1 MTHSGLYLSLVNEA
15 RGSQQLVQLIRAMQA
30 VESQLEVALEPLGLS
45 LAKLGVLAKL
55 VDAGEPISLG
65 TLADRMACV
74 RSNITQLI
82 DRLELEKLV
91 VRIHDPRD
99 RRTVRAGLTEEGR
112 ARHAAGAAALN
123 EAERRL
129 FEGLDE
135 QQRQQLLDL
144 LAGLKAAC

>member
-1 MTHSGLYLSLVNEA
+1 MHA
-15 RGSQQLVQLIRAMQA
+15 VQ
-30 VESQLEVALEPLGLS
+30 SQLEASLEPLGLS

-55 VDAGEPISLG
+55 VDAGEPVSLG

-82 DRLELEKLV
+82 DRLEVERLV

-99 RRTVRAGLTEEGR
+99 RRTVRAALTEQGR

-129 FEGLDE
+129 FEGLDDG
-135 QQRQQLLDL
+135 QRQRLLEL
-144 LAGLKAAC
+144 LGGLKPAH

>member
-1 MTHSGLYLSLVNEA
+1 MNE
-15 RGSQQLVQLIRAMQA
+15 VQGNPHLLGLIRAMHA
-30 VESQLEVALEPLGLS
+30 VESQLESALEPLGLS

-55 VDAGEPISLG
+55 VAAGEPLSLG

-74 RSNITQLI
+74 RSNITQLV
-82 DRLELEKLV
+82 DRLEVEKLV

-99 RRTVRAGLTEEGR
+99 RRTVRAALTDEGR

-129 FEGLDE
+129 FEGLDDP
-135 QQRQQLLDL
+135 QRERLLEL
-144 LAGLKAAC
+144 LGSLKPAP

>member
-1 MTHSGLYLSLVNEA
+1 MNQA
-15 RGSQQLVQLIRAMQA
+15 QDNQQLLGLIRAMHA
-30 VESQLEVALEPLGLS
+30 VQSQLEASLEPLGLS

-55 VDAGEPISLG
+55 VDAGEPVSLG

-82 DRLELEKLV
+82 DRLEVERLV

-99 RRTVRAGLTEEGR
+99 RRTVRAALTEQGR

-129 FEGLDE
+129 FEGLDDG
-135 QQRQQLLDL
+135 QRQRLLEL
-144 LAGLKAAC
+144 LGGLKPAH